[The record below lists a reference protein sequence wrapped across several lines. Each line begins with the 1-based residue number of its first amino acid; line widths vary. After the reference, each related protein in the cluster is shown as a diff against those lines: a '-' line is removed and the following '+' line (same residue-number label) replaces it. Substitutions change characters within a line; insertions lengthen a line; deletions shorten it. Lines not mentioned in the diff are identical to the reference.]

1 MSERKYYICPECEE
15 QKLRY
20 AVIDLDGTNLEE
32 GYCCESCSETFIGL
46 DHSQVVE
53 LNPNIND

>member
-1 MSERKYYICPECEE
+1 MAERKYYTCPECEK

-20 AVIDLDGTNLEE
+20 AVIDLDDTNLEE
-32 GYCCESCSETFIGL
+32 GYCCESCGETFIGL
-46 DHSQVVE
+46 YHDQEVE